1 MMTFLYSFRY
11 ATGQHELMSR
21 QRAAY
26 LQYIIE
32 TLIASSCL
40 FPSAYT
46 NFLDTLS
53 ILYIT
58 ETYCFHIIA
67 AAPGPW
73 YRDRNWFDMPPA
85 MQAQY
90 TMAAMLTPPLYR
102 NVPNNHFSASGR
114 FLGSGRSSV
123 AGLWLRQDAAHRV
136 VQRIVTKKKKLAPFW
151 LDHPQ
156 LHYVFHH
163 VNNIPREIYCLKIS
177 RGRNYPRNVIA
188 LNYSK
193 KLRSQGEIREYREYA
208 PFGTLDDLIRRHKR
222 IKYYNRSGKRT
233 RVENEPLQEAFL
245 WCVFEGLANAVHGM
259 ANVRIP
265 SRWGRPVV
273 DPFALPGGQGG
284 TEIIHNKIKLS
295 KVLLGSPD
303 PNIFPHYP
311 QVKVTGFD
319 LAYFTRPDDATGRGN
334 INPWLSLTEDHTPGF
349 APPVICH
356 DHL

>member
-123 AGLWLRQDAAHRV
+123 AGLWLRQVCCVALTCGARTDPCRTLPTELSNALLPKRRSWLHSG
-136 VQRIVTKKKKLAPFW
+136 RI
-151 LDHPQ
+151 
-156 LHYVFHH
+156 
-163 VNNIPREIYCLKIS
+163 I
-177 RGRNYPRNVIA
+177 
-188 LNYSK
+188 
-193 KLRSQGEIREYREYA
+193 
-208 PFGTLDDLIRRHKR
+208 
-222 IKYYNRSGKRT
+222 
-233 RVENEPLQEAFL
+233 
-245 WCVFEGLANAVHGM
+245 
-259 ANVRIP
+259 
-265 SRWGRPVV
+265 
-273 DPFALPGGQGG
+273 
-284 TEIIHNKIKLS
+284 LS
-295 KVLLGSPD
+295 S
-303 PNIFPHYP
+303 
-311 QVKVTGFD
+311 TMS
-319 LAYFTRPDDATGRGN
+319 FTT
-334 INPWLSLTEDHTPGF
+334 
-349 APPVICH
+349 
-356 DHL
+356 